1 MRKILMIAAVVVL
14 AAALSGCASIVKA
27 GGGVTK
33 AELGARDAMVDQK
46 LESLTADI
54 ARLTKGIEAAK
65 AESASGDKAQD
76 ANLEKMR
83 AELAGVRDDIIA
95 LSKKVDDQTSQ
106 ALLKLAAIIQQAL
119 AREGATPVAP
129 VVPVVPAPASA
140 PAPAPAAPGSD
151 APVPATDAPATSGS
165 SGG

>member
-1 MRKILMIAAVVVL
+1 MRKFLMIAAVVAL
-14 AAALSGCASIVKA
+14 AASLSGCASIVKA

-46 LESLTADI
+46 LESLTADV
-54 ARLTKGIEAAK
+54 ARLTQGINAAK
-65 AESASGDKAQD
+65 AESATGDKAQD
-76 ANLEKMR
+76 AQLEKLR
-83 AELAGVRDDIIA
+83 GELAGIRDDIIA

-129 VVPVVPAPASA
+129 VVPVVPAPA

-151 APVPATDAPATSGS
+151 APAPATDAPATSGS

>member
-140 PAPAPAAPGSD
+140 PAPAPATPGSD
-151 APVPATDAPATSGS
+151 APAPATDAPATSGS

>member
-151 APVPATDAPATSGS
+151 APAPATDAPATSGS